1 MKSIVSKSKVI
12 NDLLKNNDFK
22 KSEQYSNSKLFR
34 RFVFFKDKRKY
45 HKKIKVDDL
54 LFLRSKGNLSVEKL
68 EKIIGKK
75 SNQFIKKL

>member
-22 KSEQYSNSKLFR
+22 KSEQYSNAKLFR